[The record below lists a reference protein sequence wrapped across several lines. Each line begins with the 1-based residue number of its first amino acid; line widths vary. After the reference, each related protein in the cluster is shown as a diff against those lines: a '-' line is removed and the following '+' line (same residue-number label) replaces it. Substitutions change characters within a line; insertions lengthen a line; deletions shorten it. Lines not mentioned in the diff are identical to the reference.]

1 MLPPGSQRRLLPV
14 VPGVGIE
21 TPHDQPGRGIVQLGR
36 VRAAA
41 ARAFA
46 YIARVRFAEVEQTA
60 ELAWVARVGEL
71 VVGRATA
78 HPGSE
83 PSARFVRL
91 TVDPPYRRRG
101 IGRGL
106 FEAACVGL
114 QRSGCVVLEAIA
126 VVGTDGEAFARRLGA
141 RAGDELADDVLTLA
155 TLDLQHLRQLCAL
168 PPGYVVAH
176 WVGSAPDD
184 LVESYARAKCSIA
197 DAPNQHPPSVPDWNT
212 DLVRAGERA
221 RADRGAVWVEV
232 AVLAET
238 RTVVALTEVEIAGDC
253 EVASQN
259 DTVVL
264 PGHRRKGLATAVK
277 ADLLLRL
284 CAARP
289 DLVSIGVTCAV
300 ANCGMRAVN
309 HRLGFREERRRTLYR
324 LRLPVRLAE
333 RDGPHGTDRRAAA
346 EGALGP
352 LEL

>member
-1 MLPPGSQRRLLPV
+1 MTCDRPAW
-14 VPGVGIE
+14 
-21 TPHDQPGRGIVQLGR
+21 
-36 VRAAA
+36 VRSCAAD
-41 ARAFA
+41 RAFA

-60 ELAWVARVGEL
+60 ALTWVARVGEL
-71 VVGRATA
+71 VVGQATA

-91 TVDPPYRRRG
+91 TVDPSYRRRG

-114 QRSGCVVLEAIA
+114 QGSGCVVLEAIGVA
-126 VVGTDGEAFARRLGA
+126 GTDGEAFARRLGA
-141 RAGDELADDVLTLA
+141 RAGDELADAVLTLA
-155 TLDLQHLRQLCAL
+155 TLDLQHLQQLCAL
-168 PPGYVVAH
+168 PPGYVLAH
-176 WVGSAPDD
+176 WAGSAPDD
-184 LVESYARAKCSIA
+184 LVESYARAKRSIA
-197 DAPNQHPPSVPDWNT
+197 DAPNGHPPSVPDWDT
-212 DLVRAGERA
+212 DLVRADERA
-221 RADRGAVWVEV
+221 RADRGAAVWVEV

-238 RTVVALTEVEIAGDC
+238 RTVVAFTEVEIAGAC
-253 EVASQN
+253 QEASQN

-284 CAARP
+284 RAARP

-300 ANCGMRAVN
+300 ANRGMRAVN

-324 LRLPVRLAE
+324 LRLPVHLAE

-346 EGALGP
+346 DRALGR
-352 LEL
+352 LES